1 MQQTCKTLLSNKDL
15 LLALDRPVGILSK
28 APEAG
33 TGTGKRDGVLGGR
46 EKGLLE
52 TRMEFAKN
60 AEKEQR
66 DFNTSVVSFDIHKEK
81 LACLELRN

>member
-1 MQQTCKTLLSNKDL
+1 MQQICRTLLNSNDL
-15 LLALDRPVGILSK
+15 LLVLERPVGILSK
-28 APEAG
+28 APGVG

-66 DFNTSVVSFDIHKEK
+66 DFNTSVVSLDIHKE
-81 LACLELRN
+81 

>member
-1 MQQTCKTLLSNKDL
+1 MQQICRTLLNSNDL
-15 LLALDRPVGILSK
+15 LLVLERPVGILSK
-28 APEAG
+28 APDVG

-46 EKGLLE
+46 EIGLLE

-66 DFNTSVVSFDIHKEK
+66 DFNTSVVSLDIHKE
-81 LACLELRN
+81 